1 MQTQRIFL
9 GADMGTIAPQ
19 AEPTDARDQQAIK
32 DSLAALGKHWGLLLT
47 FGLVSVVIG
56 LIALIWPSGTV
67 VVFAIFF
74 GAWLLVSGIFQ
85 LVESFSSTHAGASRV
100 MLAISGVCGIILGL
114 LCFRGADQSVQ
125 ILGLLLGLGMLLRG
139 ILTLVAG
146 VESNAGGRGI
156 VIFAG
161 AILAVGGIVVLVWPS
176 ITLIALAVLIGCWF
190 LVFGAIEVIGA
201 LRIRKF
207 V

>member
-1 MQTQRIFL
+1 MST
-9 GADMGTIAPQ
+9 TAPQ
-19 AEPTDARDQQAIK
+19 TDPTDAQEQQAIK
-32 DSLAALGKHWGLLLT
+32 AALAALGKHWGLLAT
-47 FGLVSVVIG
+47 FGILSVLIG

-67 VVFAIFF
+67 VVFAVFF

-85 LVESFSSTHAGASRV
+85 LVESFSATHAGASRV

-146 VESNAGGRGI
+146 IESNADGRGI
-156 VIFAG
+156 VILAG
-161 AILAVGGIVVLVWPS
+161 AILAVGGIVVLVWPG
-176 ITLIALAVLIGCWF
+176 ITLTVLAVLIGSWF
-190 LVFGAIEVIGA
+190 LMFGVIEIIGA

-207 V
+207 A

>member
-1 MQTQRIFL
+1 MSTATPQT
-9 GADMGTIAPQ
+9 
-19 AEPTDARDQQAIK
+19 EPTDAQGQQAIK
-32 DSLAALGKHWGLLLT
+32 EALIALGKHWGLLLT

-56 LIALIWPSGTV
+56 LIALIWPAGTV
-67 VVFAIFF
+67 VVFAVFF

-85 LVESFSSTHAGASRV
+85 LVESFSSTHAGASRI

-114 LCFRGADQSVQ
+114 LCFRGADQSVE

-146 VESNAGGRGI
+146 IESNANGRGI

-161 AILAVGGIVVLVWPS
+161 AILAIGGVVVLVWPS
-176 ITLIALAVLIGCWF
+176 ITLTALAVLIGCWF
-190 LVFGAIEVIGA
+190 LMFGVIEIIGA

-207 V
+207 A